1 MGRRRH
7 GHTDVAS
14 SRAPREFDPEEGL
27 PPGVALVTAG
37 ADVQQ
42 DRIEVELRG
51 SGTQRGSWVFRVRL
65 PPWQHRGTRGLG
77 CADQVLSLSFQHPY
91 GPELMVAAACID
103 TGFRQPIVQTFCYE
117 RSHRHVF
124 PVKGAAGQRPV
135 WARMPSKSGDK
146 RPLWIIGS
154 DAAKE
159 AVTARLRIA
168 TPGPGFC
175 HFPITDQYDRAYFE
189 QLNSEVCK
197 VKYNRGYAHREWHK
211 KPDTRNEALDCRCYA
226 YAALQ
231 AAVMAGLR
239 LNRQAD
245 QIEAMGGHR

>member
-1 MGRRRH
+1 MRR
-7 GHTDVAS
+7 
-14 SRAPREFDPEEGL
+14 EKFDPEEGL

-42 DRIEVELRG
+42 DRIEVELVGWGRNEE
-51 SGTQRGSWVFRVRL
+51 SWSLGYVIL
-65 PPWQHRGTRGLG
+65 PGNTVEPEVWDAL
-77 CADQVLSLSFQHPY
+77 DQVLSLSFQHPY

-103 TGFRQPIVQTFCYE
+103 AGFRQPIVQTFCYE